1 MNPLILRRALGDGVV
16 NCGTR
21 FTQVLFNSGGGF
33 TWQGRRN
40 RHIVTQVSGNG
51 LLRFLA
57 PVLAT
62 LGHLGSCFWRRFGGW
77 KGPGAGV
84 GRRGRRRGW
93 RIVPQVAGRRAFQ
106 V

>member
-33 TWQGRRN
+33 TWQGRGN
-40 RHIVTQVSGNG
+40 RHIVTQVSGDG

-57 PVLAT
+57 PV
-62 LGHLGSCFWRRFGGW
+62 
-77 KGPGAGV
+77 
-84 GRRGRRRGW
+84 
-93 RIVPQVAGRRAFQ
+93 
-106 V
+106 